1 MSADV
6 EDTPRTLLITL
17 TGPDRPG
24 VTATVTEALAAHDV
38 EILDVEQVVIR
49 GRLTLGILV
58 GPGAGLEHGAT
69 LVLDSAA
76 VTAASAGEQLGMQV
90 DVTLGAAEHD
100 PRRRG
105 RLLVTALGHPLLP
118 AAVSGLARRISGLGG
133 NIDRIVRTASYPV
146 TAIELSVSG
155 ADHQLLR
162 SALTEASASL
172 GIDVAV
178 QRAGLRGRGTHLV
191 VMDVDSTLIQD
202 EVIELLARHAGC
214 EDEVRAI
221 TERAMRGELDF
232 AESLHAR
239 VRLLAG
245 VAESALE
252 AVRHDVRLT
261 PGARTLVRTLK
272 RLGYRIAVVSGGF
285 SAVVVPLAAELGID
299 HARANV
305 LEVADGRLT
314 GRVVG
319 PVIDR
324 AAKAS
329 ALVEFAGLDGIP
341 LERTIAIGDGAN
353 DLDMLSVA
361 GLGVAFNAKPVVRA
375 QADTGLTVPFLD
387 PVLYLLGIT
396 RDEVEQADLEAGTPT
411 PAPPVR

>member
-1 MSADV
+1 MSAAAD
-6 EDTPRTLLITL
+6 DTPRTLLITL
-17 TGPDRPG
+17 TGPDRTG
-24 VTATVTEALAAHDV
+24 VTATLTEALAAHEV

-58 GPGAGLEHGAT
+58 GPAAGLEHGAT

-76 VTAASAGEQLGMQV
+76 VTAAGVADRLGMQV

-146 TAIELSVSG
+146 TAIELTVSG

-162 SALTEASASL
+162 AALAEESASL

-202 EVIELLARHAGC
+202 EVIELIARRAGC

-232 AESLHAR
+232 ADSLHAR
-239 VRLLAG
+239 VTLLAG
-245 VAESALE
+245 VEESALE
-252 AVRHDVRLT
+252 AVRRDVRLT
-261 PGARTLVRTLK
+261 PGARTMVRTLK
-272 RLGYRIAVVSGGF
+272 RLGFRIAVVSGGF
-285 SAVVVPLAAELGID
+285 SAVVEPLAAELGID

-329 ALVEFAGLDGIP
+329 ALIEFAELDGIP
-341 LERTIAIGDGAN
+341 LDRTIAIGDGAN

>member
-1 MSADV
+1 MSEDADH
-6 EDTPRTLLITL
+6 TPRTLLITI

-24 VTATVTEALAAHDV
+24 VTASVTRALSNHAV

-58 GPGAGLEHGAT
+58 APSAGLDHGSAP
-69 LVLDSAA
+69 VLDDAADSARE
-76 VTAASAGEQLGMQV
+76 AAAALGMVV

-118 AAVSGLARRISGLGG
+118 AAVSGLTGRISGLGG

-146 TAIELSVSG
+146 TAIELTVSG
-155 ADHQLLR
+155 TDLMSLR
-162 SALTEASASL
+162 TSLTEASTAL

-202 EVIELLARHAGC
+202 EVIELVARHAGC
-214 EDEVRAI
+214 EAEVRAV

-232 AESLHAR
+232 AESLHER
-239 VRLLAG
+239 VALLAG
-245 VAESALE
+245 VDESALD
-252 AVRHDVRLT
+252 AVRRDVRLT

-272 RLGYRIAVVSGGF
+272 RLGFRIAVVSGGF

-305 LEVADGRLT
+305 LEVVDGRLT

-319 PVIDR
+319 PVVDR
-324 AAKAS
+324 AAKAA
-329 ALVEFAGLDGIP
+329 ALLEFAALDGIP
-341 LERTIAIGDGAN
+341 LDRTIAIGDGAN

-375 QADTGLTVPFLD
+375 RADTGITVPFLD

-396 RDEVEQADLEAGTPT
+396 REEVEQADLDAGTPT

>member
-1 MSADV
+1 MSADAD
-6 EDTPRTLLITL
+6 DTPRTLLITL
-17 TGPDRPG
+17 TGPDRTG
-24 VTATVTEALAAHDV
+24 VTASLTAALAAHEL

-58 GPGAGLEHGAT
+58 GPSATLEHGAA
-69 LVLDSAA
+69 LVLDAA
-76 VTAASAGEQLGMQV
+76 ARTAREVAPGLGMDV

-118 AAVSGLARRISGLGG
+118 ESVSGLARRISELGG
-133 NIDRIVRTASYPV
+133 NIDRIVRTAAYPV
-146 TAIELSVSG
+146 TAIELTVSG

-162 SALTEASASL
+162 TSLTEASPAL
-172 GIDVAV
+172 GIDVSV

-202 EVIELLARHAGC
+202 EVIELVARHAGC
-214 EDEVRAI
+214 EDQVRAI

-232 AESLHAR
+232 AASLHER
-239 VRLLAG
+239 VGLLAG
-245 VAESALE
+245 LDCSALDE
-252 AVRHDVRLT
+252 VRRDVRIT
-261 PGARTLVRTLK
+261 PGARTLVRTLT
-272 RLGYRIAVVSGGF
+272 RLGFRIALVSGGF
-285 SAVVVPLAAELGID
+285 SAVVDPLAEELGID
-299 HARANV
+299 HARANL
-305 LEVADGRLT
+305 LEVVDGKLT

-324 AAKAS
+324 AAKAA
-329 ALVEFAGLDGIP
+329 ALMEFAALDGIP
-341 LERTIAIGDGAN
+341 LDRTIAIGDGAN

-361 GLGVAFNAKPVVRA
+361 GLGIAFNAKPVVRA

-396 RDEVEQADLEAGTPT
+396 REEVEQADLEAGTRT

>member
-1 MSADV
+1 MSADAD
-6 EDTPRTLLITL
+6 DTPRTLLITL

-24 VTATVTEALAAHDV
+24 VTASLTEALARHEV

-49 GRLTLGILV
+49 GRLTLGILL
-58 GPGAGLEHGAT
+58 GPSSSLEHGAS
-69 LVLDSAA
+69 LVLDAA
-76 VTAASAGEQLGMQV
+76 AITARGIATDLGMV
-90 DVTLGAAEHD
+90 ADITLGAAEHD

-118 AAVSGLARRISGLGG
+118 EAVSGLARRISGLGG

-146 TAIELSVSG
+146 TAIELTVSG

-162 SALTEASASL
+162 TSLTEASVAL

-178 QRAGLRGRGTHLV
+178 QRSGLRGRGTHLV

-202 EVIELLARHAGC
+202 EVIELIARHAGC

-232 AESLHAR
+232 AESLHER
-239 VRLLAG
+239 VALLAG
-245 VAESALE
+245 VEASALE
-252 AVRHDVRLT
+252 DVRRDVRLT

-272 RLGYRIAVVSGGF
+272 RLGFRIAVVSGGF
-285 SAVVVPLAAELGID
+285 SAVVEPLAAELGID

-305 LEVADGRLT
+305 LEVVDGRLT

-319 PVIDR
+319 PVVDR
-324 AAKAS
+324 AAKA
-329 ALVEFAGLDGIP
+329 ACLVEFAAADGIP
-341 LERTIAIGDGAN
+341 LDRTIAIGDGAN

-361 GLGVAFNAKPVVRA
+361 GLGIAFNAKPVVRA

-396 RDEVEQADLEAGTPT
+396 REEVEQADLEAGTPT
-411 PAPPVR
+411 PAPPTR

>member
-1 MSADV
+1 MSAAAD
-6 EDTPRTLLITL
+6 DTPRTLLITL
-17 TGPDRPG
+17 TGPDRTG
-24 VTATVTEALAAHDV
+24 VTATLTEALAAHEV

-58 GPGAGLEHGAT
+58 GPAAGLEHGAT

-76 VTAASAGEQLGMQV
+76 VTAAGVADRLGMQV

-146 TAIELSVSG
+146 TAIELTVSG

-162 SALTEASASL
+162 AALAEESASL

-202 EVIELLARHAGC
+202 EVIELIARRAGC

-232 AESLHAR
+232 ADSLHAR
-239 VRLLAG
+239 VTLLAG
-245 VAESALE
+245 VEESALE
-252 AVRHDVRLT
+252 AVRRDVRLT
-261 PGARTLVRTLK
+261 PGARTMVRTLK
-272 RLGYRIAVVSGGF
+272 RLGFRIAVVSGGF
-285 SAVVVPLAAELGID
+285 SAVVDPLAAELGID

-329 ALVEFAGLDGIP
+329 ALIEFAELDGIP
-341 LERTIAIGDGAN
+341 LDRTIAIGDGAN

>member
-1 MSADV
+1 MSAAAD
-6 EDTPRTLLITL
+6 DTPRTLLITL
-17 TGPDRPG
+17 TGPDRTG
-24 VTATVTEALAAHDV
+24 VTATLTEALAAHEV

-58 GPGAGLEHGAT
+58 GPAAGLEHGAT

-76 VTAASAGEQLGMQV
+76 VTAASVGDRLGMQV

-146 TAIELSVSG
+146 TAIELTVSG

-162 SALTEASASL
+162 AALAEESASL

-202 EVIELLARHAGC
+202 EVIELIARRAGC

-232 AESLHAR
+232 ADSLHAR
-239 VRLLAG
+239 VTLLAG
-245 VAESALE
+245 VEESALE
-252 AVRHDVRLT
+252 AVRRDVRLT
-261 PGARTLVRTLK
+261 PGARTMVRTLK
-272 RLGYRIAVVSGGF
+272 RLGFRIAVVSGGF
-285 SAVVVPLAAELGID
+285 SAVVEPLAAELGID
-299 HARANV
+299 HTRANV

-329 ALVEFAGLDGIP
+329 ALIEFAELDGIP
-341 LERTIAIGDGAN
+341 LDRTIAIGDGAN

-396 RDEVEQADLEAGTPT
+396 REEVEQADLEAGTPT

>member
-1 MSADV
+1 MSADAD
-6 EDTPRTLLITL
+6 DTPRTLLITL

-24 VTATVTEALAAHDV
+24 VTASLTAALAVHDV

-49 GRLTLGILV
+49 GRLVLGVLV
-58 GPGAGLEHGAT
+58 GPSAALEHGSA
-69 LVLDSAA
+69 LVLDAA
-76 VTAASAGEQLGMQV
+76 AATARAASAALGMDL

-118 AAVSGLARRISGLGG
+118 VAVSGLTGRISELGG

-146 TAIELSVSG
+146 TAIELTVSG
-155 ADHQLLR
+155 ADLALLR
-162 SALTEASASL
+162 TSLTEASTGL

-202 EVIELLARHAGC
+202 EVIELIARHAGC
-214 EDEVRAI
+214 ADEVRAI

-232 AESLHAR
+232 AASLHER
-239 VRLLAG
+239 VALLAG
-245 VAESALE
+245 VDEAALDE
-252 AVRHDVRLT
+252 VRRDVRLT

-272 RLGYRIAVVSGGF
+272 RLGFRIAVVSGGF
-285 SAVVVPLAAELGID
+285 TAVVDPLAEELGID

-305 LEVADGRLT
+305 LEVAHGRLT

-319 PVIDR
+319 PVVDR
-324 AAKAS
+324 AAKAA
-329 ALVEFAGLDGIP
+329 ALVEFAALDGIP
-341 LERTIAIGDGAN
+341 LDRTIAIGDGAN

-375 QADTGLTVPFLD
+375 QADTGITVPFLD

>member
-1 MSADV
+1 
-6 EDTPRTLLITL
+6 L
-17 TGPDRPG
+17 TS
-24 VTATVTEALAAHDV
+24 ALAAHEL

-58 GPGAGLEHGAT
+58 GPSATLEHGAA
-69 LVLDSAA
+69 LVLDAA
-76 VTAASAGEQLGMQV
+76 ARTAREVAPGLGMDV

-118 AAVSGLARRISGLGG
+118 ESVSGLARRISELGG
-133 NIDRIVRTASYPV
+133 NIDRIVRTAAYPV
-146 TAIELSVSG
+146 TAIELTVSG

-162 SALTEASASL
+162 TSLTEASPAL
-172 GIDVAV
+172 GIDVSV

-202 EVIELLARHAGC
+202 EVIELVARRAGC
-214 EDEVRAI
+214 EDHVRAI

-232 AESLHAR
+232 AASLHER
-239 VRLLAG
+239 VGLLAG
-245 VAESALE
+245 VDSSALDE
-252 AVRHDVRLT
+252 VRRDVRIT
-261 PGARTLVRTLK
+261 PGARTMVRTLK
-272 RLGYRIAVVSGGF
+272 RLGFRIALVSGGF
-285 SAVVVPLAAELGID
+285 SAVVDPLAAELGID
-299 HARANV
+299 HARANQ
-305 LEVADGRLT
+305 LEVADGKLT

-324 AAKAS
+324 AAKAA
-329 ALVEFAGLDGIP
+329 ALVEFAALDGIP
-341 LERTIAIGDGAN
+341 LDRTIAIGDGAN

-361 GLGVAFNAKPVVRA
+361 GLGIAFNAKPVVRA

-396 RDEVEQADLEAGTPT
+396 REEVEQADLEAGTRT